1 MRTLRS
7 VVLPVVLVATLLPA
21 GTASAA
27 VSADAPVVTLSGFI
41 SGAHEYRVVDHART
55 VETHNR
61 TEGQI
66 VTSCDGS
73 SPTTTDFIKDYDS
86 VRSDFVTPTA
96 FVVLLEGYR
105 CRITVSWLIGGG
117 QHDGETG
124 VSPPTVVDT
133 TPQPG
138 LNPRFTDDTKASA
151 RSLRD
156 ASRRVAAK
164 NLALGSLPGLQPL
177 IGISAI
183 ETVLGGV
190 AAKVALDPP
199 DSRFKTPVKRQRVAP
214 QAVGATEVGSA
225 ASAMNAY
232 LAAAADATASGIAM
246 TSAIDRAQG
255 ARISK
260 HRADRKRYD
269 RSQML
274 AAAGFAKRLSGEL
287 RTLRVRQKAAG
298 SALRSC
304 GCPLANATVTASS
317 WTDMRDDLAING
329 IPDSYAAELRRLR
342 LPPALV
348 KSAGLDLS
356 AIDQL
361 LPGTLPDELDNVQ
374 ELHTLDLMRT
384 ALSRWAKAVKQH
396 PTATAPA

>member
-27 VSADAPVVTLSGFI
+27 VSADEPVVTLSGLI
-41 SGAHEYRVVDHART
+41 YGAYEYRVFGHAKT
-55 VETHNR
+55 AETHNR
-61 TEGQI
+61 SEGRI

-73 SPTTTDFIKDYDS
+73 SPSGTDFVKDYAS
-86 VRSDFVTPTA
+86 VRTDFVTPTA
-96 FVVLLEGYR
+96 FVLLPEGYR
-105 CRITVSWLIGGG
+105 CKVTVSWLIGGG
-117 QHDGETG
+117 GHVGETG
-124 VSPPTVVDT
+124 VSPPTVIDT
-133 TPQPG
+133 TPQRD
-138 LNPRFTDDTKASA
+138 NPRFTDDTKASA

-156 ASRRVAAK
+156 SARRVAAK

-183 ETVLGGV
+183 ESVLGGV

-199 DSRFKTPVKRQRVAP
+199 DPRYKTQVKRVRVAP
-214 QAVGATEVGSA
+214 QRIGAAEVGSA

-246 TSAIDRAQG
+246 TTAIDRAQG
-255 ARISK
+255 ARGSK

-269 RSQML
+269 RAQML
-274 AAAGFAKRLSGEL
+274 SAAGFAKRLSGEL
-287 RTLRVRQKAAG
+287 KTLRARQKAGG
-298 SALRSC
+298 SALRTC
-304 GCPLANATVTASS
+304 GCPLASATVTASS
-317 WTDMRDDLAING
+317 WTDMRDSLAING
-329 IPDSYAAELRRLR
+329 APAAYATELRRLR

-374 ELHTLDLMRT
+374 TLHTLDLMRA
-384 ALSRWAKAVKQH
+384 ALSKWAKAVKRH